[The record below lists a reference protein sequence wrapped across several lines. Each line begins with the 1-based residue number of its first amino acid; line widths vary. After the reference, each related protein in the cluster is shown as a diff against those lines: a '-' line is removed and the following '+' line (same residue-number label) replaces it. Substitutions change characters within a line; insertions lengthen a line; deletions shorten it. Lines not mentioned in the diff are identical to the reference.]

1 MACVKSWWEALR
13 ADPVPW
19 LLNETPRNILWRVL
33 VELFERPADSLAVRR
48 ARSGANIHEPVASL
62 LEPLLP
68 DGSWALNRDEDAVTK
83 PGNRVVMAVQAGADP
98 GDPRLQAAADRL
110 LDLGFRGCNVCA
122 VARDVQAFHALG
134 WERDLRFEE
143 RLAWLAEDAPQAAGG
158 GWACHD
164 PAHAGPAGG
173 CAVTAVSLL
182 AAAGVGSGPR
192 WEALRSRSA
201 GSLVRHLEA
210 REAARTNGWHRPGH
224 PNLERTDF
232 VEVLWSLAR
241 AGVPYDPR
249 VKAALARL
257 QDGQDGAGRWRLEVG
272 PAAQCDGVRG
282 ETLGAPSRWITL
294 RAMVALKAYA
304 LPAKL
309 PRLFPETSSTH

>member
-1 MACVKSWWEALR
+1 MACAESWWEALR

-19 LLNETPRNILWRVL
+19 LLNETPRNIMWRVL

-62 LEPLLP
+62 LKPLLP
-68 DGSWALNRDEDAVTK
+68 DGSWVMNTDENAGLTPRD
-83 PGNRVVMAVQAGADP
+83 RVLMAVQAGADP
-98 GDPRLQAAADRL
+98 GDPRLQAAAHRL
-110 LDLGFRGCNVCA
+110 LDLEFRGCNVCA

-143 RLAWLAEDAPQAAGG
+143 RVAWLAEDAPRAAGG

-182 AAAGVGSGPR
+182 AAAGEGGGPR
-192 WEALRSRSA
+192 WKAFRSRSA
-201 GSLVRHLEA
+201 GSLVRYLEA
-210 REAARTNGWHRPGH
+210 SEAARTNGWHRPGH

-232 VEVLWSLAR
+232 VEALWSLAR

-249 VKAALARL
+249 MKAALARL
-257 QDGQDGAGRWRLEVG
+257 QDDQDGGGRWTLEAG
-272 PAAQCDGVRG
+272 PAAEGDGVCG
-282 ETLGAPSRWITL
+282 ETRGAPSRWITL
-294 RAMVALKAYA
+294 RALVALKAYA
-304 LPAKL
+304 LPAEL
-309 PRLFPETSSTH
+309 PRLFPEKSPVD